1 MWACALY
8 LTSSIAS
15 VGEPGAIQVAGGFT
29 GRHQRLGAVSAR
41 VVISGLLLLL

>member
-15 VGEPGAIQVAGGFT
+15 VGEPGAIGAAGGLA
-29 GRHQRLGAVSAR
+29 GRPVWLGAVSAR
-41 VVISGLLLLL
+41 VAISSLLLLS